1 MYVRNSARHT
11 RSHEFSLLCYNEGTQ
26 QWHSNSGH
34 FHVLGSW
41 CKSFKYRNM
50 AFVVVSD
57 SHQKERKDG
66 FKSKRERDLV
76 QKELCSLEVGER

>member
-1 MYVRNSARHT
+1 
-11 RSHEFSLLCYNEGTQ
+11 
-26 QWHSNSGH
+26 
-34 FHVLGSW
+34 
-41 CKSFKYRNM
+41 M